1 VEGEEREN
9 LNHVAFL
16 NLLKGKRTGILDLA
30 DRVQGFSAYWL
41 HRHWLVT
48 IQKQKKKGRE
58 KVCERKEEEST
69 TEI

>member
-16 NLLKGKRTGILDLA
+16 VLRVNLLKGKRTGILNQA
-30 DRVQGFSAYWL
+30 NRVQGFSAYWL

-58 KVCERKEEEST
+58 KV
-69 TEI
+69 